1 MCLRMYLLR
10 RGNRTPLLS
19 VIFELVNIIIVLSY
33 RLQGVHAGS
42 SPCVGLGR
50 PTPSALSGARKSIW
64 YRAEAVLSCTTV
76 DKPLVRARCLREN
89 SLSVYAHAHDTQT
102 DLLLHALC
110 LTAGVVKPVVG
121 EVELALTRQR

>member
-1 MCLRMYLLR
+1 MYLLR

-19 VIFELVNIIIVLSY
+19 VIFELVNIIIVLCY

-50 PTPSALSGARKSIW
+50 PTRRRSKVKIW

>member
-1 MCLRMYLLR
+1 MYLLR

-19 VIFELVNIIIVLSY
+19 VIFELVNIIIVLGTACRGST
-33 RLQGVHAGS
+33 QGPVRVSVSGAR
-42 SPCVGLGR
+42 R
-50 PTPSALSGARKSIW
+50 PGARKSIW

-121 EVELALTRQR
+121 EVELALTRQT

>member
-19 VIFELVNIIIVLSY
+19 VIFELVNIIIVLASAC
-33 RLQGVHAGS
+33 RGSTQGPVRVSVSGAR
-42 SPCVGLGR
+42 R
-50 PTPSALSGARKSIW
+50 PGARKSIW

-121 EVELALTRQR
+121 EVELALTRQT

>member
-33 RLQGVHAGS
+33 RLQGSTQGPVRVSVSGAR
-42 SPCVGLGR
+42 R
-50 PTPSALSGARKSIW
+50 PGARKSIW

>member
-33 RLQGVHAGS
+33 RLQGGS
-42 SPCVGLGR
+42 TQGPVRVSVSGARR
-50 PTPSALSGARKSIW
+50 PGARKSIW

>member
-19 VIFELVNIIIVLSY
+19 VIFELVNIIIVSPTAC
-33 RLQGVHAGS
+33 RWSTQGPVRVSVSGAR
-42 SPCVGLGR
+42 R
-50 PTPSALSGARKSIW
+50 PGARKSIW

>member
-19 VIFELVNIIIVLSY
+19 VIFELVNIIIVLSTAC
-33 RLQGVHAGS
+33 RGSTQGPVRVSVSGAR
-42 SPCVGLGR
+42 R
-50 PTPSALSGARKSIW
+50 PGARKSIW

-76 DKPLVRARCLREN
+76 DKPLVRARCLRKN

>member
-19 VIFELVNIIIVLSY
+19 VIFELVNITIVLSY

-50 PTPSALSGARKSIW
+50 PTPAGARKSIW
-64 YRAEAVLSCTTV
+64 YRAEAVLSCTMV
-76 DKPLVRARCLREN
+76 DKTLVRARCLRGN
-89 SLSVYAHAHDTQT
+89 SLSVSLHAHDTQT

>member
-33 RLQGVHAGS
+33 TACRGSTQGPVRVSVSGAR
-42 SPCVGLGR
+42 R
-50 PTPSALSGARKSIW
+50 PGARKSIW

-121 EVELALTRQR
+121 EVELALTRQT

>member
-19 VIFELVNIIIVLSY
+19 VIFELVNIIIVLATACRGST
-33 RLQGVHAGS
+33 QGPVRVSVSGAR
-42 SPCVGLGR
+42 R
-50 PTPSALSGARKSIW
+50 PGARKSIW

-121 EVELALTRQR
+121 EVELALTRQT